1 MVKQRN
7 HLLALIPDYAANEMA
22 DEEKYRLVYK
32 YVPKTVKSF
41 VFAEFLN
48 EVERDTILYSYIAS
62 PAVKQNIDKLLG
74 RKHNRN
80 IYLESLRRFE
90 KSVKE

>member
-7 HLLALIPDYAANEMA
+7 HLLSLIPDYAANEMA
-22 DEEKYRLVYK
+22 DKEKYHIVYK
-32 YVPKTVKSF
+32 YVPKTIKSF

-62 PAVKQNIDKLLG
+62 QAVRQIIDKLL
-74 RKHNRN
+74 
-80 IYLESLRRFE
+80 
-90 KSVKE
+90 